1 MLSFDDE
8 VEKLM
13 DLDPSLSYE
22 EAVELVLQEDE
33 DEDEEDVWEDEDIYG
48 DEEDYIENE
57 NDYLESL
64 DDPYWNDDDDEE
76 E

>member
-33 DEDEEDVWEDEDIYG
+33 DEWEDEDIYG

-57 NDYLESL
+57 DDYLDSL
-64 DDPYWNDDDDEE
+64 DAPYWNDDDDEE

>member
-1 MLSFDDE
+1 MLSFDDK

-33 DEDEEDVWEDEDIYG
+33 DEEDEDIYG

-57 NDYLESL
+57 DDYLESL

>member
-33 DEDEEDVWEDEDIYG
+33 DEEDDVWEDEDIYG

-57 NDYLESL
+57 DDYLDSL
-64 DDPYWNDDDDEE
+64 DDPYWIENNEWEE
-76 E
+76 

>member
-1 MLSFDDE
+1 MLSFDDR

-33 DEDEEDVWEDEDIYG
+33 DEEDEWEDEDIYG

-57 NDYLESL
+57 DDYLDSL
-64 DDPYWNDDDDEE
+64 DDPYWNDDDDDEE

>member
-1 MLSFDDE
+1 MLSFDDR
-8 VEKLM
+8 VEHLM
-13 DLDPSLSYE
+13 DLDPTLSYE

-33 DEDEEDVWEDEDIYG
+33 DEEDGWEDEDIYG

-57 NDYLESL
+57 DDYLDSL